1 MYNRIS
7 LLIFIVYYN
16 PLPTNVQQIS
26 DYLNQREEF
35 LKFNRDFELIR

>member
-1 MYNRIS
+1 MIS

-26 DYLNQREEF
+26 DCLKQREEF